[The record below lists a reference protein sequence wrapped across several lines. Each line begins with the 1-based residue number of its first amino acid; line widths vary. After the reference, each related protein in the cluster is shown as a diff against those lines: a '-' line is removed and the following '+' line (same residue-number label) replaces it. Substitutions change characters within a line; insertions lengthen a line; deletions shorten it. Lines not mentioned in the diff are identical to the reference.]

1 MSLKERIYSILI
13 VSATENFNSALTSL
27 LPESTYDPIHIV
39 PSVAAAKRRIAEKN
53 YDFVLIN
60 SPLPDDIGT
69 RFAID
74 LCASKGTVVLF
85 LAKSDVHDA
94 IHDKVAEYG
103 VFTMPKPVSKQILMQ
118 ALSWMSS
125 ARERLRQSEKKSSTI
140 EEKMLEIRLINR
152 AKWLL
157 ISELQMTEP
166 EAHRYIE
173 KRAMDECI
181 NKRTVAEDIIK
192 MYS

>member
-13 VSATENFNSALTSL
+13 VSATESFNSALASL
-27 LPESTYDPIHIV
+27 LPESTYDPVHIV

-53 YDFVLIN
+53 YDVVLIN

-74 LCASKGTVVLF
+74 LCTSKGTVVLF

-103 VFTMPKPVSKQILMQ
+103 VFTMPKPISKQILMQ